1 MREEG
6 EGAGQGCSNV
16 LAAPSWLSDSGQLPS
31 QPWGFWGF
39 WWVGEAREARSDTSP
54 GCHRLHEISE
64 MYTHRLRAEQIR
76 G

>member
-6 EGAGQGCSNV
+6 KGAGQGCSNV

-31 QPWGFWGF
+31 QPWGF